1 MEVNQKQKTK
11 LFPNISNYFKGDLKG
26 KKIAMWGL
34 AFKPNTDDVREAP
47 AFYLIDKLTDA
58 GATVT
63 AFDPEAMENV
73 KNTIGDKISYASN
86 MYEVLENADALL
98 IVTEWSVFRSPDFEK
113 IGSLLNNKVIFDG
126 RNLFEPE
133 KMAEL
138 GFEYTCIGR
147 ASNNSI
153 R

>member
-1 MEVNQKQKTK
+1 
-11 LFPNISNYFKGDLKG
+11 
-26 KKIAMWGL
+26 
-34 AFKPNTDDVREAP
+34 
-47 AFYLIDKLTDA
+47 
-58 GATVT
+58 
-63 AFDPEAMENV
+63 MENV

>member
-1 MEVNQKQKTK
+1 M
-11 LFPNISNYFKGDLKG
+11 D
-26 KKIAMWGL
+26 
-34 AFKPNTDDVREAP
+34 
-47 AFYLIDKLTDA
+47 
-58 GATVT
+58 
-63 AFDPEAMENV
+63 NV
-73 KNTIGDKISYASN
+73 KKTIGDKIDYATN

-126 RNLFEPE
+126 RNLFEPD
-133 KMAEL
+133 KMQEL

-147 ASNNSI
+147 ASNNAI